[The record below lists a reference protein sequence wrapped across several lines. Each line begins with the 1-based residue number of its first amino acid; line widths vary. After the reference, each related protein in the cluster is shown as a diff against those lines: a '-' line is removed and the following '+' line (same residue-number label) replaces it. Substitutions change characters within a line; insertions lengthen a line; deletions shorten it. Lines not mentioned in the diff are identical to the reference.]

1 MTIPI
6 IANNKHG
13 GNKNKVEK
21 SVATEILDSAGD
33 CCSVPFVF
41 GYRSRHQ
48 GKPAVLF
55 CFL

>member
-13 GNKNKVEK
+13 GHKNKVEK

-33 CCSVPFVF
+33 CCSGPFVF
-41 GYRSRHQ
+41 DYRRRHQ
-48 GKPAVLF
+48 GKPATF
-55 CFL
+55 FFLL